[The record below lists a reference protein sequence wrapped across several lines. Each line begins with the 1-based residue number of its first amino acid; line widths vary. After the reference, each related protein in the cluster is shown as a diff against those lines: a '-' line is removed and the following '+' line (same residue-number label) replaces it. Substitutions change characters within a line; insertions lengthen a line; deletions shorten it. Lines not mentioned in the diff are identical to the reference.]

1 MKVKVDDLA
10 ATVEQ
15 DTLGLCR
22 RCERHRK
29 AGDQGCREGSGKRTE
44 GEIAKAHRK
53 VRQRVAIYRPEGIA
67 VGAEVVVHNKIYGLT
82 HLLEKGHAKRGGGRV
97 AGIPHIAPVEEEITG
112 KLSDEIEKELKGL
125 RMGGS
130 NG

>member
-10 ATVEQ
+10 KTVEQ
-15 DTLGLCR
+15 TLSDYADDVNDIVR
-22 RCERHRK
+22 QEIK
-29 AGDQGCREGSGKRTE
+29 DAGKEAVKELKEKSPKRT
-44 GEIAKAHRK
+44 GKYAKRWQSTVQK
-53 VRQRVAIYRPEGIA
+53 ETA

-112 KLSDEIEKELKGL
+112 KLSGEIEKELKG
-125 RMGGS
+125 
-130 NG
+130 